1 MQEVSGL
8 AGSDTSLIESDKT
21 MKKNALMY
29 CCRSE
34 KHAGH
39 LQRSIEVA
47 RKLSESLNVTIL
59 VDEEDPVLVNVPE
72 SVHLQSLPAL
82 PVDPDSN
89 IFDFGRS
96 EKFKASI
103 IARRD
108 LILATFEELRPRVVI
123 IDNFPFNQH
132 RLRGEVLPLIER
144 AHNGVYGESL
154 VVCTTDGIMIDEST
168 KGEHR
173 ADKAAALLAKYFDMV
188 IVQSD
193 PVFARLEEFFH
204 PQDTLQTPLYH
215 AGFVV
220 PEHSDTPLVGADG
233 GDTILV
239 SAGDGRYGGVLF
251 RAAVDAQRVLWPV
264 SGRPM
269 KIVAGPRLPED
280 EWQDLLV
287 RTKGMDGLVLTR
299 LVDDLRAEMAR
310 SRCSVSQCGY
320 NTALYAITT
329 ETPSLFIPCQDSQ
342 RREQIVRAQRL
353 VYWGGG
359 RLLMPHH
366 LNSASLTH
374 EINQL
379 LQFQPR
385 SIHVDT
391 DGAANTAN
399 LIDRAMHLNDIG
411 SISSHLSGYGGRLH

>member
-1 MQEVSGL
+1 
-8 AGSDTSLIESDKT
+8 

-34 KHAGH
+34 KHVGR

-47 RKLSESLNVTIL
+47 RKLSDSFNVTIL
-59 VDEEDPVLVNVPE
+59 VDDQGPLFVDIPK
-72 SVHLQSLPAL
+72 SVQLQSLPAMA
-82 PVDPDSN
+82 VDPNSN
-89 IFDFGRS
+89 VFEFDRS
-96 EKFKASI
+96 EEFRASI

-108 LILATFEELRPRVVI
+108 IILATFQDLKPRVLL
-123 IDNFPFNQH
+123 IDNFPFNQQ
-132 RLRGEVLPLIER
+132 RLRGEVLPLVER
-144 AHNGVYGESL
+144 ARNGVYGKSL
-154 VVCTTDGIMIDEST
+154 VVCTTDGIMVNDSAD
-168 KGEHR
+168 GEHL
-173 ADKAAALLAKYFDMV
+173 ADKAAELLDKYFDMV
-188 IVQSD
+188 MVQSD

-204 PQDTLQTPLYH
+204 PQNTLQTPVYH
-215 AGFVV
+215 VGFVA
-220 PEHSDTPLVGADG
+220 PEHNDAPRDDTDS
-233 GDTILV
+233 GDAILV

-251 RAAVDAQRVLWPV
+251 RAAVEAQRVLWPM
-264 SGRPM
+264 SDRPM

-280 EWQDLLV
+280 EWQELLV

-299 LVDDLRAEMAR
+299 LVDDLRTEMAG

-320 NTALYAITT
+320 NTALSAITT
-329 ETPSLFIPCQDSQ
+329 QTPSLFIPCQDNQ

-379 LQFQPR
+379 LQFQTR
-385 SIHVDT
+385 RIRFDT
-391 DGAANTAN
+391 DGAANAVN
-399 LIDRAMHLNDIG
+399 LIDRAMHISDMG
-411 SISSHLSGYGGRLH
+411 STPSHLSTDGRRPNR

>member
-1 MQEVSGL
+1 MQKVSDI
-8 AGSDTSLIESDKT
+8 AGSDTFLTKSDRT
-21 MKKNALMY
+21 MKSNALMY

-34 KHAGH
+34 KHVGH

-47 RKLSESLNVTIL
+47 RKLSVSFNVTIL
-59 VDEEDPVLVNVPE
+59 VDDEGPVLVDVPD
-72 SVHLQSLPAL
+72 SVQLQPLAPL

-89 IFDFGRS
+89 VFELGRS
-96 EKFKASI
+96 EEFRASI

-108 LILATFEELRPRVVI
+108 AILATFESLKPRVVI

-144 AHNGVYGESL
+144 ARNGVYGESL
-154 VVCTTDGIMIDEST
+154 VVCTTDSIMVDESAS
-168 KGEHR
+168 GEHL
-173 ADKAAALLAKYFDMV
+173 ADKAAGLLAKYFDMV

-204 PQDTLQTPLYH
+204 PRDALQTPLYH

-220 PEHSDTPLVGADG
+220 SDYGDAMLERNDG
-233 GDTILV
+233 GDEILV

-264 SGRPM
+264 SERPM

-280 EWQDLLV
+280 EWRDLLI

-299 LVDDLRAEMAR
+299 LVDDLRAEMAL

-320 NTALYAITT
+320 NTALNAITT
-329 ETPSLFIPCQDSQ
+329 QTPSLFIPCEDSQ

-353 VYWGGG
+353 VYWGAG

-366 LNSASLTH
+366 LNSASLTL

-385 SIHVDT
+385 RIRFDT
-391 DGAANTAN
+391 DGAANAVN
-399 LIDRAMHLNDIG
+399 LIERAMQVGDIG
-411 SISSHLSGYGGRLH
+411 SISSHLSTNGHRPH

>member
-1 MQEVSGL
+1 
-8 AGSDTSLIESDKT
+8 
-21 MKKNALMY
+21 MKENALMY

-34 KHAGH
+34 KHVGH

-47 RKLSESLNVTIL
+47 RKLSETMDVTIL
-59 VDEEDPVLVNVPE
+59 VDDEGPVLVNVPQF
-72 SVHLQSLPAL
+72 VHLKSLPAL

-89 IFDFGRS
+89 VFAFERS
-96 EKFKASI
+96 AQFKESI
-103 IARRD
+103 VARRD
-108 LILATFEELRPRVVI
+108 LILAMFERLKPSVVV

-154 VVCTTDGIMIDEST
+154 VVCTTDGIMVDEST
-168 KGEHR
+168 GGEDR
-173 ADKAAALLAKYFDMV
+173 ADKAAKLLDKYFDLV

-193 PVFARLEEFFH
+193 PVFARLEEFFK
-204 PQDTLQTPLYH
+204 PQDTMRTPLYH
-215 AGFVV
+215 TGFVV
-220 PEHSDTPLVGADG
+220 PEHNDVPLE
-233 GDTILV
+233 GDDVRDAILV

-251 RAAVDAQRVLWPV
+251 RAAVEAQSVLWPV
-264 SGRPM
+264 SQRPM

-280 EWQDLLV
+280 EWRELLV
-287 RTKGMDGLVLTR
+287 RTKGMDGVIVTR
-299 LVDDLRAEMAR
+299 LVDDLRAEMAW

-320 NTALYAITT
+320 NTALNVITT
-329 ETPSLFIPCQDSQ
+329 QTPSLFIPCQDSQ

-366 LNSASLTH
+366 LNTASLIH

-385 SIHVDT
+385 RIRFDT
-391 DGAANTAN
+391 DGATNAVN
-399 LIDRAMHLNDIG
+399 LINRAMHLSDY
-411 SISSHLSGYGGRLH
+411 SSASSHLATNGRHPH

>member
-1 MQEVSGL
+1 
-8 AGSDTSLIESDKT
+8 
-21 MKKNALMY
+21 MKSNALMY

-34 KHAGH
+34 KHIGH

-47 RKLSESLNVTIL
+47 RKMSESFAVTIL
-59 VDEEDPVLVNVPE
+59 VDDEVPVFVDVPD
-72 SVHLQSLPAL
+72 SVQLKSLPTL

-89 IFDFGRS
+89 VFDFDRS
-96 EKFKASI
+96 QEFRASI
-103 IARRD
+103 ITRRNA
-108 LILATFEELRPRVVI
+108 ILATFESLKPRVVI

-144 AHNGVYGESL
+144 ARNGVYGESL
-154 VVCTTDGIMIDEST
+154 VVCTTDGITVNESASA
-168 KGEHR
+168 EHL
-173 ADKAAALLAKYFDMV
+173 ADKAAGLLAKYFDMV

-204 PQDTLQTPLYH
+204 PQEALHTPVYH

-220 PEHSDTPLVGADG
+220 SDYGDAMLERTDG
-233 GDTILV
+233 CDEILV

-264 SGRPM
+264 SERPM

-280 EWQDLLV
+280 EWRDLLI

-299 LVDDLRAEMAR
+299 LVDDLRAEMAL

-320 NTALYAITT
+320 NTALNAITT
-329 ETPSLFIPCQDSQ
+329 QTPSLFIPCEDNQ

-366 LNSASLTH
+366 LNSASLTL

-385 SIHVDT
+385 RICFDT
-391 DGAANTAN
+391 DGATNAVN
-399 LIDRAMHLNDIG
+399 LIERAMQIGDIG
-411 SISSHLSGYGGRLH
+411 SISSRLSTNGHRPH

>member
-1 MQEVSGL
+1 
-8 AGSDTSLIESDKT
+8 

-34 KHAGH
+34 KHVGH

-47 RKLSESLNVTIL
+47 RELSEWLNVTIL
-59 VDEEDPVLVNVPE
+59 VDDEGPVFVDIPE
-72 SVHLQSLPAL
+72 SVHVQPLPAL

-89 IFDFGRS
+89 VFDFGGS
-96 EKFKASI
+96 EEFKARI
-103 IARRD
+103 IARRN
-108 LILATFEELRPRVVI
+108 LILAVFEELKPNVVI

-144 AHNGVYGESL
+144 ARNGVYGESL
-154 VVCTTDGIMIDEST
+154 VVCTTDGIMVDESSG
-168 KGEHR
+168 GEDR
-173 ADKAAALLAKYFDMV
+173 ADKAGALLAKYFDMV
-188 IVQSD
+188 IIQSD

-215 AGFVV
+215 VGFVM
-220 PEHSDTPLVGADG
+220 PEHGDTVIDVAGR

-251 RAAVDAQRVLWPV
+251 RAAVEAQRVLWPL
-264 SGRPM
+264 SERPM
-269 KIVAGPRLPED
+269 KLVAGPRLPED
-280 EWQDLLV
+280 EWQDLLECA
-287 RTKGMDGLVLTR
+287 KGMDGLVLTR

-320 NTALYAITT
+320 NTALNAITT
-329 ETPSLFIPCQDSQ
+329 QTPALFIPCQDSQ
-342 RREQIVRAQRL
+342 RGEQIVRAQRL

-366 LNSASLTH
+366 LNSASLTN

-385 SIHVDT
+385 RVRFDT
-391 DGAANTAN
+391 DGAANAAN
-399 LIDRAMHLNDIG
+399 LIDRAMHLSDIG
-411 SISSHLSGYGGRLH
+411 SISSQLSTDGRRPNF

>member
-1 MQEVSGL
+1 
-8 AGSDTSLIESDKT
+8 
-21 MKKNALMY
+21 MKENAMMY
-29 CCRSE
+29 CCHSE
-34 KHAGH
+34 KHVGH

-47 RKLSESLNVTIL
+47 RKLSESFNVTVL
-59 VDEEDPVLVNVPE
+59 VDDEGPLFVDVPE
-72 SVHLQSLPAL
+72 SVRLQSLPAL

-89 IFDFGRS
+89 VFEFGRS
-96 EKFKASI
+96 EQFRASI

-108 LILATFEELRPRVVI
+108 SILETFEELKPRVVI
-123 IDNFPFNQH
+123 IDNYPFNQH
-132 RLRGEVLPLIER
+132 RLRGEVLPFIER
-144 AHNGVYGESL
+144 AHNGIYGDSL
-154 VVCTTDGIMIDEST
+154 VVCTTDGIMVDESAN
-168 KGEHR
+168 GEDR
-173 ADKAAALLAKYFDMV
+173 ADKAAELLDKYFDMV

-204 PQDTLQTPLYH
+204 PKDTLHTPVYH
-215 AGFVV
+215 VGFVA
-220 PEHSDTPLVGADG
+220 PEHDDAPLDDADG
-233 GDTILV
+233 GDAILV
-239 SAGDGRYGGVLF
+239 SAGDGRYGGGLF
-251 RAAVDAQRVLWPV
+251 RAAVEAQRVLWPI
-264 SGRPM
+264 SDRPM

-299 LVDDLRAEMAR
+299 IVDDLRAEMAW

-320 NTALYAITT
+320 NTALNAITT
-329 ETPSLFIPCQDSQ
+329 QTPSLFIPCEDNQ

-385 SIHVDT
+385 RIRFDK
-391 DGAANTAN
+391 DGATNAVN
-399 LIDRAMHLNDIG
+399 LIDRAMHVSDMG
-411 SISSHLSGYGGRLH
+411 SIATYLSTDGRRPTR